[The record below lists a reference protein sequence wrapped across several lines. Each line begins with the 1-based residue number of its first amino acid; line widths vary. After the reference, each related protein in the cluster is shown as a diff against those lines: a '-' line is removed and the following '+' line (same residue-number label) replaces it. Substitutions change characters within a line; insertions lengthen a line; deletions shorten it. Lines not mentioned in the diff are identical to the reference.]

1 MKLLLATHNEKK
13 RKELKS
19 LLGEFKNVKV
29 MILDDLATEAPVV
42 VEDGKTFRQN
52 AVKKA
57 LTLSRYFDGFVLAD
71 DSGLEIDALEGKP
84 GVRSARFARIKAT
97 DEENNEKVLKLL
109 SSIPVKDRNARFV
122 CHLALASNGY
132 LLENFEGVVNG
143 FILDEPRG
151 NNGFGYD
158 PLFLPKGKTQTF
170 AEMPADEKNKISHR
184 AVALK
189 KMKSAIKKHI
199 K

>member
-13 RKELKS
+13 RTELKS
-19 LLGEFKNVKV
+19 LLGSSRSIKV
-29 MILDDLATEAPVV
+29 MILDDLGTDLPVV

-57 LTLSRYFDGFVLAD
+57 LTLSRFFDGLVLAD
-71 DSGLEIDALEGKP
+71 DSGLEIEALDGKP
-84 GVRSARFARIKAT
+84 GVRSARFARAKAS

-109 SSIPVKDRNARFV
+109 SSIPEKNRSARFV
-122 CHLALASNGY
+122 CHLALAAKGH
-132 LLENFEGVVNG
+132 LLESFEGFVKG
-143 FILDEPRG
+143 TILDEPRG

-158 PLFLPKGKTQTF
+158 PLFLPKGKELTF
-170 AEMPADEKNKISHR
+170 AEMGAEEKNKISHR
-184 AVALK
+184 ALALK
-189 KMKSAIKKHI
+189 KMKIAIKKYL